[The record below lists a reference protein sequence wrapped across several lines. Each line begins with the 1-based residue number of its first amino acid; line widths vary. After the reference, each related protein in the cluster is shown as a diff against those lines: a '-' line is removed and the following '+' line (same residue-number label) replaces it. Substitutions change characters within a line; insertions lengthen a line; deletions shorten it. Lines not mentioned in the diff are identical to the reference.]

1 MSRGAPQLSLPLPP
15 QSENAMRSPT
25 ILVIGAAGFIGRSV
39 TDALVLSGAGE
50 VRAGVKSLQPHS
62 GLTRPPV
69 ETVHCDVMDRA
80 SLMPAMDRV
89 DVVINCV
96 RDDANTATTIEGTR
110 RVLQCAAASGVSRL
124 VQFSSVAVYGAA
136 TGAISEEARP
146 VLPLSEYGAAKL
158 VAEELCRSAA
168 GEKLHVAVVR
178 PAFVYGP
185 YGEEWTAR
193 LIRAIAS
200 GRLARL
206 GVACDGDANLIYVGD
221 LGKLAAR
228 LSLHEI
234 PHYGVYN
241 ANGFEIPTFAD
252 YFDLLSRAIGSGP
265 FSPLA
270 VQPALSA
277 MRRQA
282 RRAGLYG
289 LRKQAAAAR
298 SIFPQSKTVAGIL
311 RSVEKV
317 AFERLGDLSADDFTK
332 RRRFVIDRAKK
343 IGFVP
348 TTSLQEGIAA
358 SAAWAF
364 AHGLVCPRGA
374 CAEGV
379 PPTLHLQ

>member
-1 MSRGAPQLSLPLPP
+1 MAAPQLSLPSPP
-15 QSENAMRSPT
+15 QSENAMSSPA

-39 TDALVLSGAGE
+39 TDALVLSGAGT

-62 GLTRPPV
+62 GPPRLPV
-69 ETVHCDVMDRA
+69 QTVHCDVMDRA
-80 SLMPAMDRV
+80 SLMSAMDRV

-110 RVLQCAAASGVSRL
+110 RILECAAASSVSRL
-124 VQFSSVAVYGAA
+124 LQFSSVAIYGAA
-136 TGAISEEARP
+136 TGAISEETRP

-158 VAEELCRSAA
+158 AAEELCRSAA
-168 GEKLHVAVVR
+168 GEKLYVAVVR
-178 PAFVYGP
+178 PSFVYGP

-193 LIRAIAS
+193 IIRGIAS

-206 GVACDGDANLIYVGD
+206 GVTCDGEANLIYVRD
-221 LGKLAAR
+221 LGRLAAR
-228 LSLHEI
+228 LALHEI
-234 PHYGVYN
+234 PHYSVYN

-282 RRAGLYG
+282 RRAGLYA
-289 LRKQAAAAR
+289 LRKQAGAAR
-298 SIFPQSKTVAGIL
+298 SIFPQSDTVAAVL

-317 AFERLGDLSADDFTK
+317 AFEHLGDLSAEDFTK
-332 RRRFVIDRAKK
+332 RRRFVIDRAKE

-348 TTSLQEGIAA
+348 TTSLQEGISA
-358 SAAWAF
+358 SAEWAF
-364 AHGLVCPRGA
+364 AHGLVSPRAA
-374 CAEGV
+374 CAEDV
-379 PPTLHLQ
+379 PPVLHLQ